1 MFGCVLYACGVL
13 CEFIQKAAVFFQK
26 DNGEVK
32 EQTNHFV
39 TTDNKNQTNPNKLI
53 KDDNADQDCDDG
65 FEQLICTAIKALVQS
80 DIKCGDRTEYG
91 SSSQGRWLYDPA
103 VKNMRC
109 ILDRLVVCLC
119 C

>member
-91 SSSQGRWLYDPA
+91 SSSFVYFVP
-103 VKNMRC
+103 
-109 ILDRLVVCLC
+109 I
-119 C
+119 

>member
-80 DIKCGDRTEYG
+80 DMKCGDRTEYG